1 MRHGRGLA
9 HGFDVLATVSG
20 FDLQSVIQTG
30 DHLPL
35 HFQDFDALERSSGG
49 LSLGFNGKFR
59 DFAHLGV
66 DFCRGISPSE
76 GVSGSDPTLT
86 SLPVADNFPRMVAI
100 IQPPVY
106 VLKITLEGSTPPVS
120 RRVKVK
126 SDISLDVL
134 HEVIQCAMGWEH
146 YHLHQFIVG
155 KTFYGESNSGEDDY
169 GMEMLDEQDVTLRDL
184 APKKR
189 SKLKYEYDFGD
200 GWMHLLKVEQVITD
214 EPGFSGVECLGGENA
229 CPPEDVG
236 GVWGYAELQETL
248 KNPKH
253 EEYEHYREWVGP
265 DFDPV
270 AFDLKKVNASLKRIK
285 A

>member
-1 MRHGRGLA
+1 
-9 HGFDVLATVSG
+9 
-20 FDLQSVIQTG
+20 
-30 DHLPL
+30 
-35 HFQDFDALERSSGG
+35 
-49 LSLGFNGKFR
+49 
-59 DFAHLGV
+59 
-66 DFCRGISPSE
+66 
-76 GVSGSDPTLT
+76 
-86 SLPVADNFPRMVAI
+86 MVAI

-126 SDISLDVL
+126 SDIPLDVL

-155 KTFYGESNSGEDDY
+155 KTFYGESNSDEDDY
-169 GMEMLDEQDVTLRDL
+169 GMEMLDERKFTARDL
-184 APKKR
+184 APKKG

-236 GVWGYAELQETL
+236 GVWGYTGLQEAL
-248 KNPKH
+248 NDPKH

-265 DFDPV
+265 DFDPA